1 MYPIGRQE
9 LSTPFETIAEL
20 VPRLEQTS
28 KRLEKR
34 TLIAEFLR
42 RLSRAEVPPAVLLM
56 VAGIFPES
64 DSKVLNIGFAT
75 VQRALETAGERPA
88 GAQPLTILEVQKRFE
103 EIAAVRG
110 PESTRVRQ
118 RLLEELFGRASKKEQ
133 QVLMKSIFGEMRIG
147 VNEGVMIEAVAD
159 AAQLDVA
166 TIRTANMYLGDLGK
180 VAAIALF
187 EGAKGVEGVSAELL
201 FPIKPML
208 AELAPDLDEVLAE
221 HEGLTAVEFKLDGA
235 RIQIHRVGDR
245 VRVFS
250 RRLSD
255 VTRSVPEV
263 VEIARELPASSF
275 IIEGEVLATDETGRP
290 RPFQEL
296 MRRFRRIHEIEAL
309 RQKLPLRL
317 FCFDLLHL
325 NGINLMPA
333 PYRDRWEALKKLVP
347 ASLLVPRLVTSSRTE
362 IEQFLEQALAA
373 GHEGLMAKRLGAA
386 YAVGKRGKNW
396 FKIKPAD
403 TLDLV
408 ILAAEWGHGRRT
420 GSLSNY
426 WLGIRDGSGW
436 QMIGKTFKGL
446 TDQQRA
452 ALMKR
457 LLEAKSLE
465 ESWVVHVRPEVV
477 VEVTYNEIQ
486 RSPRYESGFALRF
499 ARITR
504 IRDDKAPSDAD
515 TYERLKELYAKQF
528 ERKGKGF
535 AEI

>member
-1 MYPIGRQE
+1 
-9 LSTPFETIAEL
+9 LATPFETIAEL

-34 TLIAEFLR
+34 RLIAEFLR
-42 RLSRAEVPPAVLLM
+42 RLSRAEVPPAVLLL

-64 DSKVLNIGFAT
+64 DSKVLNVGFAT
-75 VQRALETAGERPA
+75 VHRALETSGERPA
-88 GAQPLTILEVQKRFE
+88 EAPPLTILEVQQRFE

-110 PESTRVRQ
+110 PESTHARK

-133 QVLMKSIFGEMRIG
+133 QILLKAIFGEMRIG
-147 VNEGVMIEAVAD
+147 VNEGVMIEAIAD
-159 AAQLDVA
+159 GAQLDVA
-166 TIRTANMYLGDLGK
+166 TVRTANMYLGDLGK

-187 EGAKGVEGVSAELL
+187 DGAKGVEGVSAELL

-208 AELAPDLDEVLAE
+208 AELAPDLDQVLTE
-221 HEGLTAVEFKLDGA
+221 HGGTTAVEFKLDGA

-263 VEIARELPASSF
+263 VETARELSASSF
-275 IIEGEVLATDETGRP
+275 ILEGEVLAADETGRP

-296 MRRFRRIHEIEAL
+296 MRRFRRVHEIEAL
-309 RQKLPLRL
+309 RKELPLSL

-325 NGINLMPA
+325 NGINLMAA
-333 PYRDRWEALKKLVP
+333 PYRDRWEALKGLVP
-347 ASLLVPRLVTSSRTE
+347 APMLVPRLVTSNRTE

-373 GHEGLMAKRLGAA
+373 GHEGLMAKRLGAP

-396 FKIKPAD
+396 LKIKPAD

-446 TDQQRA
+446 TDRQRA
-452 ALMKR
+452 DLMKR

-465 ESWVVHVRPEVV
+465 DSWVVHVRPEVV

-486 RSPRYESGFALRF
+486 RSPRYQSGFALRF

-504 IRDDKAPSDAD
+504 IREDKGPGDAD
-515 TYERLKELYAKQF
+515 SYERLKELYNKQF
-528 ERKGKGF
+528 ERKGKSFG
-535 AEI
+535 EV